1 MIHLIIPN
9 PAVHFLRIRCTIPVN
24 YMWNWGREEHSGV
37 VVKHSQ
43 RFGWQTIEMEA
54 LKWNIKSVRFK
65 IIHYLSSCCMDQES
79 SNGMC
84 MAGRLEIPMLWYTSF
99 RALFRACEREAHIW
113 AREGGREESS
123 DGRSYREACFLNA
136 LILNRE
142 CGGRE
147 VCQPFDATGLTPK
160 YQVHS
165 LNIQLMW
172 PLVKRKH
179 LGGRIG

>member
-9 PAVHFLRIRCTIPVN
+9 SAVHFLRIRCTIPVN

-65 IIHYLSSCCMDQES
+65 IIHYLSSYPCNCCMGQES

-113 AREGGREESS
+113 AREGGELRWEELQRGLLSQRINTEQGMGEGS
-123 DGRSYREACFLNA
+123 MPTIRC
-136 LILNRE
+136 
-142 CGGRE
+142 CGSNTQIPSPSR
-147 VCQPFDATGLTPK
+147 
-160 YQVHS
+160 
-165 LNIQLMW
+165 
-172 PLVKRKH
+172 
-179 LGGRIG
+179 